1 MTGPHRLAMPVFI
14 LTALFAV
21 LTAHAQFVD
30 WPPTPQAFGVFRFD
44 STFIIGAHTIKDP
57 ELARYTLH
65 MNFSQEYRQTVDGVY
80 NAVENPVS
88 DNDRA
93 DSARFVRSDQIG
105 FKYIWLINDLP
116 WFVYDAKSRENWFGL
131 AAPGVLNIDFKTP
144 FRQNWYPESIW
155 SIGIYKNGDDYNNQQ
170 FFNYL
175 TITARDTADPADT
188 TGTVLMA
195 GDARNMYDLLSQS
208 NPERYDTLF
217 RIWHDPSG
225 NARPA
230 HIADSL
236 AALYDKSKTFDVS
249 VAIRAEDSAGLAD
262 VAVPDSLPLGYIN
275 VYIRD
280 TAMQARPRVPRR
292 LYQSWV
298 HTGFDTVW
306 INQAR
311 GEFRYRQLGQWLPHI
326 DTTPYL
332 NVDVCRCPI
341 YRPLKSD
348 TITKIEYLN
357 AANRLHP
364 DYTPVGDGF
373 YEVSTE
379 VEPEPFFRVDPDSF
393 WDGSDNP
400 TPFGWSD
407 RDSVSLSYCEWM
419 FNHRR
424 ALPDTDPLYL
434 PDGSFLRYQ
443 RDDENSHLFFLT
455 SVEAADLIYRFST
468 TRRVTLSFARGRVSQ
483 RLMRLVERGAA
494 DSILLHD
501 ARDIYRYPLFERLLM
516 RLGIAD
522 EVGHSRVRAQN
533 YITGV
538 VQSVLT
544 DSSDARGL
552 WLNPPENPDGIRV
565 GMGDFDSLR
574 LSRGGPLHRKMVHMA
589 ARQAYKFHMGIPTP
603 ITYPNPDTVSPFVRD
618 TLYKLREKEVITDKG
633 DTVLVRAIAR
643 NSLWDYNYYNRKIQ
657 TDIFGSFYDR
667 NAITAASHEGGMIP
681 SVARAVDAYRFRYRN
696 LNEYSSPVINVVQTH
711 GFYHFPAGSNYQ
723 YRLGGFGTRIPTA
736 EEVIGQSWASI
747 ACNVNGLIYGDIQ
760 DDGYTF
766 GVLHYKT
773 NSYADEYGTQRFA
786 NDGDSIPRM
795 WLARKSRLE
804 AMREVTTAIH
814 HIDSVVGWRK
824 LLYEQDQM
832 SLHDPR
838 ADFATMPMLSAVRA
852 ERPHRYGYTFD
863 TTAQGF
869 RTYAFTPSD
878 TFDTPEETFME
889 VTQFYPSTA
898 DLPGSATNS
907 RYLLFFNR
915 RLWPVDDRTYTRDS
929 VDILD
934 AAALYTGPS
943 EATGLGAVDVRR
955 PVVTLKNSTSTM
967 ADSFIVEKIGPFG
980 AWKDTLACGVETP
993 LDWITPGRA
1002 DFYRITPIPRGVSA
1016 YGTPFNNSTHAEN
1029 LSTDTAE
1036 DLRVVVVERD
1046 SAIYLRR
1053 FHSATGW
1060 EPDLLLSPAIDSARL
1075 PGGTTRRAHCLYPAI
1090 ASARDDSALL
1100 VVWQRVES
1108 GTLKKGT
1115 VEALYIPG
1123 RPTSAA
1129 VAAGT
1134 RLRLSLPRLIDQP
1147 WKKMV
1152 PAVTGTDGGWIVAW
1166 GSPLDGIE
1174 LVGVRNQANPTV
1186 SQDVSLVGN
1195 VKAQMVRSGIRQFAL
1210 DAVCSYPSLAYVSN
1224 ATFPGTDTTAAK
1236 TLHWA
1241 HLAWQQGKDSS
1252 QTGTVGLG
1260 PYIMYKPVGVNIPDS
1275 GRPTLELT
1283 RAEEHV
1289 SQGLPGCRF
1298 LHPSIAVDSVRVG
1311 VAFESHRL
1319 VVPPMLPLSQSVGPI
1334 QTVTL
1339 RFRDTV
1345 VAAGPPGTAG
1355 GWRAQVYLWGDSVS
1369 RYEYPSFTQFPKRSR
1384 TAASFAP
1391 AGALVWHGL
1400 PTFGT
1405 TRTRQYFY
1413 RTGDRMSVELP
1424 FGQYPTMMNAPYVAT
1439 SPLSHTGVLY
1449 RGDATTGFSAVRGW
1463 GETATY
1469 YPGSTL
1475 MEPTGSA
1482 FTGLFAAAPKAHGIY
1497 GGFTLGNWS
1506 AVDSGASC
1514 DFKVISGGLRFS
1526 WPKLEYPP
1534 DHEDGGPG
1542 LPPVFGGVPEQG
1554 KTWVT
1559 SIEEAGEIS
1568 RTSVFPAG
1576 TVAVPVKRYISKSPG
1591 LESWLSLY
1599 PYDSA
1604 MGSAADVKLLLE
1616 LVRSSDETVLW
1627 EDDTVSARY
1636 LSGLVSNEEV
1646 AVPVHLYATEGEGV
1660 YIRLRAVA
1668 TAGLEYDVSG
1678 GFHFYEDLPG
1688 IWLTKRST
1696 GEGAEQK
1703 GSGGEVE
1710 SALRVEVIPN
1720 PTRGEVRIVW
1730 AGESGGEAE
1739 IVISDITGRR
1749 LHRAQQEAGA
1759 REFVWSAGHLP
1770 PGTYYV
1776 TLRTGNKQA
1785 TRQFSVVR

>member
-14 LTALFAV
+14 LAAFCAV

-44 STFIIGAHTIKDP
+44 STFLIGAHTIKDP

-80 NAVENPVS
+80 NAVENPVNA
-88 DNDRA
+88 DDRA

-144 FRQNWYPESIW
+144 FRQSWYPSSIW
-155 SIGIYKNGDDYNNQQ
+155 SIGTYKNGDAYNNQQ

-175 TITARDTADPADT
+175 TITARDTANPTDT
-188 TGTVLMA
+188 TGRVLMA
-195 GDARNMYDLLSQS
+195 GDARNMYDVLSQS

-217 RIWHDPSG
+217 HIWHDENR
-225 NARPA
+225 NARPS

-249 VAIRAEDSAGLAD
+249 VAIRDDSNALSD
-262 VAVPDSLPLGYIN
+262 LTLNIPDTAAIGYLD

-280 TAMQARPRVPRR
+280 TAMQGRPAVPR
-292 LYQSWV
+292 YHDSVWV
-298 HTGFDTVW
+298 WTGFDTVW
-306 INQAR
+306 VNQAR
-311 GEFRYRQLGQWLPHI
+311 GEFRYRHLGEWQPASV
-326 DTTPYL
+326 TRVP
-332 NVDVCRCPI
+332 VDICRCAI
-341 YRPLKSD
+341 YRPLKQD
-348 TITKIEYLN
+348 TITKRDYLD
-357 AANRLHP
+357 AAAIKRNE
-364 DYTPVGDGF
+364 VGDDF
-373 YEVSTE
+373 IEVSTE
-379 VEPEPFFRVDPDSF
+379 VEPEPFFRIDPDSF

-400 TPFGWSD
+400 HPFGWSN
-407 RDSVSLSYCEWM
+407 RDSLALSYCEWM
-419 FNHRR
+419 FNYRR
-424 ALPDTDPLYL
+424 ALPDTSPLHL

-443 RDDENSHLFFLT
+443 RDDENSPLFFL
-455 SVEAADLIYRFST
+455 SNAEDADLIYRFST
-468 TRRVTLSFARGRVSQ
+468 TRRVTLSFVRGRVSQ

-501 ARDIYRYPLFERLLM
+501 ARDIYRYPLFKRLLM

-533 YITGV
+533 YITGL

-589 ARQAYKFHMGIPTP
+589 ARQAYKLHIGIPTP
-603 ITYPNPDTVSPFVRD
+603 ITYLNPELISSFVRD
-618 TLYKLREKEVITDKG
+618 TLYRAQKR
-633 DTVLVRAIAR
+633 DTLINNDTILSRAIAR
-643 NSLWDYNYYNRKIQ
+643 NSLWDYRYYNRRIQ
-657 TDIFGSFYDR
+657 TDVFGSFYDR
-667 NAITAASHEGGMIP
+667 NEIVAASHDGGMIP

-711 GFYHFPAGSNYQ
+711 GFYHFPPNNYQ
-723 YRLGGFGTRIPTA
+723 YRLGGFGLRIPTA
-736 EEVIGQSWASI
+736 EEVIGQSWASV

-773 NSYADEYGTQRFA
+773 NSYADEYGTQRFGLE
-786 NDGDSIPRM
+786 GDSIPRM

-915 RLWPVDDRTYTRDS
+915 RLWPVDDRTYSSGS
-929 VDILD
+929 VDTLD
-934 AAALYTGPS
+934 MAALYTGPS
-943 EATGLGAVDVRR
+943 SDTGLGAIDVRR

-1053 FHSATGW
+1053 FRSATGW

-1174 LVGVRNQANPTV
+1174 LVGVRNRANPTV
-1186 SQDVSLVGN
+1186 GQDVSLVG
-1195 VKAQMVRSGIRQFAL
+1195 KVRAVAVADNAKTIYL
-1210 DAVCSYPSLAYVSN
+1210 DTICSYPTLAYVSN

-1241 HLAWQQGKDSS
+1241 HLAWQQGNDSS
-1252 QTGTVGLG
+1252 QTVVAGKG
-1260 PYIMYKPVGVNIPDS
+1260 PYIMYKRVGVDIPDS
-1275 GRPTLELT
+1275 GRPMLNLTTL
-1283 RAEEHV
+1283 EEHV

-1298 LHPSIAVDSVRVG
+1298 LHPSIAADSVRVG
-1311 VAFESHRL
+1311 VAFESHML
-1319 VVPPMLPLSQSVGPI
+1319 IAPMSLPSSKPVGPI
-1334 QTVTL
+1334 QAVTL

-1345 VAAGPPGTAG
+1345 VPGGLAGAAG
-1355 GWRAQVYLWGDSVS
+1355 GWRTQVYLWGDSIN

-1384 TAASFAP
+1384 TAALFAP
-1391 AGALVWHGL
+1391 VGALAWHGL

-1413 RTGDRMSVELP
+1413 RTGDRMNVELP
-1424 FGQYPTMMNAPYVAT
+1424 FGQYPTMMNAPYVAA

-1568 RTSVFPAG
+1568 RTNVFPAG

-1616 LVRSSDETVLW
+1616 LVRSSDERVLW

-1696 GEGAEQK
+1696 GEGEGQK